1 MSSAFC
7 NFMLLLHISKEL
19 MYFLLHYIV
28 VGYIADEHF
37 TDETYDDLIKYDA
50 LLQTRSATTYILLE
64 INISVIISQL
74 NTILYTIILHSA

>member
-1 MSSAFC
+1 
-7 NFMLLLHISKEL
+7 MLLFHISKEL

-28 VGYIADEHF
+28 AGYIADE
-37 TDETYDDLIKYDA
+37 TYGDLIKYDA
-50 LLQTRSATTYILLE
+50 LLQTRSAITYIMLE